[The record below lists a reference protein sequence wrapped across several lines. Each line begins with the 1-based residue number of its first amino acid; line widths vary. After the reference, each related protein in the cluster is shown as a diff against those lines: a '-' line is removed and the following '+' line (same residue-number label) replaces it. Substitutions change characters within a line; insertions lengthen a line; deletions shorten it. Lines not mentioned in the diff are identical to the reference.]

1 MKKKKR
7 CTRVGAGALAAV
19 LAVTAAGVSVPA
31 LAQQAVR
38 TESQT
43 QMSSD
48 PELVY
53 VNNYSST
60 AQRSQNFNSN
70 WKFYFGDAGNA
81 QGATFDDSK
90 WEQVSLP
97 HDYSISQEY
106 SKSMEAESGYLG
118 GGTGWYRKNF
128 TLSSDT
134 QGKRVRI
141 DFDGVYMNA
150 TVWVNGHEVGTHP
163 YGYTSF
169 SFDITDYVKYD
180 GENTIAVKVVNN
192 TPSSRWYSGSG
203 IYRDVDLT
211 ITDDVHVDLNGTKVT
226 TPKYPSH
233 WRVNHSV
240 LQQVRQQRSRLP
252 YRFPIRNSGV

>member
-141 DFDGVYMNA
+141 DFDGVYMLSLI
-150 TVWVNGHEVGTHP
+150 H
-163 YGYTSF
+163 
-169 SFDITDYVKYD
+169 I
-180 GENTIAVKVVNN
+180 
-192 TPSSRWYSGSG
+192 
-203 IYRDVDLT
+203 
-211 ITDDVHVDLNGTKVT
+211 
-226 TPKYPSH
+226 
-233 WRVNHSV
+233 
-240 LQQVRQQRSRLP
+240 
-252 YRFPIRNSGV
+252 